1 MCCHL
6 TGLWTFRNGPLYYKH
21 TQLNVCEKEE
31 LPCFLYLIQIFG
43 AKSLKERRNPLF
55 PQTSLD
61 APRMNTYKYC
71 LLTCLIFVSAISANT
86 MANQENSKSV
96 VQDSNK
102 GKVQSIKTCI
112 RIHTRVIC
120 SVMFRSTQE
129 LEVKLSKISTD
140 NIDVE
145 NIKIS
150 NLNTFKP
157 AHLQKNN
164 QHKSIQKSIQ
174 QKLREK
180 WTLSKRQSFR
190 RIQVPSFST
199 KSFLKSTMSFFAKK
213 EKSPISRST
222 NDLPTSTPF
231 LQNKSILLSSISEK
245 MTKATTNSSVC
256 NLCETSMYLLA
267 LFFIFFRNLTI

>member
-1 MCCHL
+1 
-6 TGLWTFRNGPLYYKH
+6 
-21 TQLNVCEKEE
+21 
-31 LPCFLYLIQIFG
+31 
-43 AKSLKERRNPLF
+43 
-55 PQTSLD
+55 
-61 APRMNTYKYC
+61 MNTYKYC
-71 LLTCLIFVSAISANT
+71 LLTCLICVSAIFAST
-86 MANQENSKSV
+86 MAHHENSKLV
-96 VQDSNK
+96 VQNSNK
-102 GKVQSIKTCI
+102 EKLQSIRTCI

-150 NLNTFKP
+150 NSNTFKP
-157 AHLQKNN
+157 AHQQKNK
-164 QHKSIQKSIQ
+164 QQKSIPKSIQ

-190 RIQVPSFST
+190 RIQVPTFST

-213 EKSPISRST
+213 EKSPTSRST
-222 NDLPTSTPF
+222 NDIPTSTPF
-231 LQNKSILLSSISEK
+231 LQNESILLSSISEK
-245 MTKATTNSSVC
+245 MTKATTNSSVR
-256 NLCETSMYLLA
+256 NLCETSMYLLV

>member
-1 MCCHL
+1 
-6 TGLWTFRNGPLYYKH
+6 
-21 TQLNVCEKEE
+21 
-31 LPCFLYLIQIFG
+31 
-43 AKSLKERRNPLF
+43 
-55 PQTSLD
+55 
-61 APRMNTYKYC
+61 MNTYKYF

-86 MANQENSKSV
+86 MANQENSKFV
-96 VQDSNK
+96 VENSNNDK
-102 GKVQSIKTCI
+102 LQSIRTCI

-120 SVMFRSTQE
+120 SVMFQSIQE

-150 NLNTFKP
+150 NFNTFKP
-157 AHLQKNN
+157 AHLQKSN
-164 QHKSIQKSIQ
+164 QQKSIQKS
-174 QKLREK
+174 
-180 WTLSKRQSFR
+180 KRKSIR

-199 KSFLKSTMSFFAKK
+199 KSFLKS
-213 EKSPISRST
+213 
-222 NDLPTSTPF
+222 
-231 LQNKSILLSSISEK
+231 QNESILLNSISEK

>member
-1 MCCHL
+1 
-6 TGLWTFRNGPLYYKH
+6 
-21 TQLNVCEKEE
+21 
-31 LPCFLYLIQIFG
+31 
-43 AKSLKERRNPLF
+43 
-55 PQTSLD
+55 
-61 APRMNTYKYC
+61 MNTYKYF
-71 LLTCLIFVSAISANT
+71 LLTCLICVSAIFAST
-86 MANQENSKSV
+86 MAHHENSKLV
-96 VQDSNK
+96 VQNSNK
-102 GKVQSIKTCI
+102 EKLQSIRTCI

-150 NLNTFKP
+150 NSNTFKP
-157 AHLQKNN
+157 AQLQKTN
-164 QHKSIQKSIQ
+164 QKKSIQKSIQ

-190 RIQVPSFST
+190 RIQVPTFST
-199 KSFLKSTMSFFAKK
+199 KSFSKSTMSFFAKK
-213 EKSPISRST
+213 EKSPTSRST
-222 NDLPTSTPF
+222 NDIPTSTPF
-231 LQNKSILLSSISEK
+231 LQNESILLSSISEK
-245 MTKATTNSSVC
+245 MTKATTNSSIR